1 MARLRTPKALGTL
14 ALGAA
19 AVVAAP
25 DADAQVAFV
34 EPDPSPFDGIEA
46 LESNPDSAVKFADYD
61 GDGDFDFIFSDKYGS
76 FTVYQNVGTPT
87 DPAFV
92 KRVDP
97 SFFEPF
103 GLDINDVVLP
113 SFADLDDDGDL
124 DVVLTTF
131 DGIVR
136 YFENVG
142 TPTKLRV
149 EERFGAGN
157 PFSDFNDLLDDTVFA
172 DLDDD
177 GDLDLIGPT
186 GARTSFGT
194 TGVPTYFENVGTP
207 EAPLFAQRFGEA
219 NPFDEIGSVNGFT
232 FGDGDGDGDL
242 DLVAGISDSFQRTLR
257 TYRNVGTPT
266 APRFVLLPIDRDPFG
281 SVTGT
286 DGLTPALVDLDADGD
301 LDLAFGSDG
310 NGVRYFEN
318 VTIVGVRAGKASLE
332 AVSVPLPAATRDG
345 DGALLAWAHS
355 GPDATYEVHR
365 LLGSAGA
372 FDLLGTVS
380 AKDGEAVRFHTGP
393 LGDAV
398 WGGTTEVR
406 LRRVEADGRSAYGP
420 SAEVRTGLAGTHELG
435 EVYPNPTAAGAQ
447 FTLRVAEAQEVRVRV
462 YDAAGRHV
470 TEAFSGRVEA
480 GIAERV
486 EIGQGLSAG
495 VYFVRVLGEQFA
507 DVQRLTVLPE

>member
-1 MARLRTPKALGTL
+1 MPRLRSPHSLGTL

-19 AVVAAP
+19 AALTVP
-25 DADAQVAFV
+25 DADAQVAFI
-34 EPDPSPFDGIEA
+34 EPDPSPFAGIEA
-46 LESNPDSAVKFADYD
+46 LELNPDSAIKFADYD

-92 KRVDP
+92 KQVDP

-103 GLDINDVVLP
+103 DLDINDVVLP

-131 DGIVR
+131 DGPVR

-149 EERFGAGN
+149 EERFGTDN
-157 PFSDFNDLLDDTVFA
+157 PFSGFIGLLDDTVFA

-186 GARTSFGT
+186 GARTSFGP

-207 EAPLFAQRFGEA
+207 EAPVFEQRFGDA
-219 NPFDEIGSVNGFT
+219 NPFDGVVSVNGFA

-318 VTIVGVRAGKASLE
+318 VTNASVRAGSASLA
-332 AVSVPLPAATRDG
+332 AVSVPLPAATRDA
-345 DGALLAWAHS
+345 DGALLAWTHN

-372 FDLLGTVS
+372 FDLLGSVS
-380 AKDGEAVRFHTGP
+380 ATDGEAVRFHTGP
-393 LGDAV
+393 LGDGAS
-398 WGGTTEVR
+398 EVR
-406 LRRVEADGRSAYGP
+406 LRRVEADGHSAYGP
-420 SAEVRTGLAGTHELG
+420 TAEVRTGLAGTHELG

-447 FTLRVAEAQEVRVRV
+447 FTLRVAEAQEVTVQV
-462 YDAAGRHV
+462 YDAAGRQV
-470 TEAFSGRVEA
+470 AEAFRGRVET
-480 GIAERV
+480 GVAERV
-486 EIGQGLSAG
+486 ELGRGLSAG
-495 VYFVRVLGEQFA
+495 VYFVRVTGEQFA